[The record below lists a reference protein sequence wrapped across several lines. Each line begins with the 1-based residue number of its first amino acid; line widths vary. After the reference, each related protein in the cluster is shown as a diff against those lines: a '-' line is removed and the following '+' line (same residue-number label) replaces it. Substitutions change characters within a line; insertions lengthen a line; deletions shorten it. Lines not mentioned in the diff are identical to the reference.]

1 MKNIIF
7 CLIILVILSSCHTET
22 GGSFDFMSDLIGV
35 FGFLIENWWI
45 LVIAIAIF
53 IIVEQTKKKKEN

>member
-1 MKNIIF
+1 
-7 CLIILVILSSCHTET
+7 
-22 GGSFDFMSDLIGV
+22 MSDLIGV